1 MTQFTKFTNLPIHS
15 DPERTA
21 ITNTLITDIPEH
33 VVRDDEGNIVSM
45 NYTDTYALCTKR
57 TLEDG
62 CTLYIVEQED
72 HDWSI
77 KHFNPNTRIRITER
91 SNGDWNKYI
100 LVNKDGQEHFE
111 ILEERFCADRISE
124 HKKFINCGTEYNREL
139 YFNPEDKNYT
149 FNVTSFMT
157 DKMRSISKHFHS
169 PKVVEDYESAYF
181 SGKKEEVT
189 NGINQ
194 LIARLIEVRQQING
208 HTTE

>member
-1 MTQFTKFTNLPIHS
+1 MTQFTKFTNLPIYS

-21 ITNTLITDIPEH
+21 ITNTLIADIPKY
-33 VVRDDEGNIVSM
+33 VIRDDEGNLVSM
-45 NYTDTYALCTKR
+45 SYTNIYV
-57 TLEDG
+57 
-62 CTLYIVEQED
+62 LYTSQVLADSRELFIYEEEN
-72 HDWSI
+72 HGWSI
-77 KHFNPNTRIRITER
+77 TSYDPSTRIRITER
-91 SNGDWNKYI
+91 SNGDWDKYI
-100 LVNKDGQEHFE
+100 LVNEDGQEYFE
-111 ILEERFCADRISE
+111 VLEEHFSEDQISK

-139 YFNPEDKNYT
+139 HFNPRDKNYT

>member
-1 MTQFTKFTNLPIHS
+1 MTQFTKFTNLPIYS

-21 ITNTLITDIPEH
+21 ITNTLITDIPECD
-33 VVRDDEGNIVSM
+33 VRDDEGALMSM
-45 NYTDTYALCTKR
+45 RYPDVFVLCTER

-62 CTLYIVEQED
+62 CELHILEEEN
-72 HDWSI
+72 HGWSI
-77 KHFNPNTRIRITER
+77 QHFDPNTKIRITER
-91 SNGDWNKYI
+91 SNGDWDKYI
-100 LVNKDGQEHFE
+100 LVNKDNKVYFEVLEEHFTE
-111 ILEERFCADRISE
+111 DQISE
-124 HKKFINCGTEYNREL
+124 HKKFSDCGTEYNREL
-139 YFNPEDKNYT
+139 YFNPEDKNYI

-181 SGKKEEVT
+181 SGKKEEVV

-194 LIARLIEVRQQING
+194 LIARLIEVRQQINA

>member
-1 MTQFTKFTNLPIHS
+1 MTQFTKFTNLPIYS
-15 DPERTA
+15 DPQRTA
-21 ITNTLITDIPEH
+21 ITNTLITDIPECD
-33 VVRDDEGNIVSM
+33 VRDDEGTLMSM
-45 NYTDTYALCTKR
+45 RYPDFFVLCTER

-62 CTLYIVEQED
+62 CELHILEEEN
-72 HDWSI
+72 HGWSI
-77 KHFNPNTRIRITER
+77 QHFDPNTKIRITER
-91 SNGDWNKYI
+91 SNGDWDKYI
-100 LVNKDGQEHFE
+100 LVNKEGQEYFE
-111 ILEERFCADRISE
+111 VLEECFSKDRIGE

-139 YFNPEDKNYT
+139 HFNPRDKNYT

-194 LIARLIEVRQQING
+194 LIARLIEVRQQINA